1 MLDLLMSYMV
11 WRSLRR
17 SNWNHSNP
25 DSGQAAQAGK
35 QPRRRRQQKAG

>member
-25 DSGQAAQAGK
+25 DSGQAAPTAK
-35 QPRRRRQQKAG
+35 QPRRQKKSA

>member
-17 SNWNHSNP
+17 SNWNHTPP
-25 DSGQAAQAGK
+25 DSGRATDAERR
-35 QPRRRRQQKAG
+35 PRRSKPA